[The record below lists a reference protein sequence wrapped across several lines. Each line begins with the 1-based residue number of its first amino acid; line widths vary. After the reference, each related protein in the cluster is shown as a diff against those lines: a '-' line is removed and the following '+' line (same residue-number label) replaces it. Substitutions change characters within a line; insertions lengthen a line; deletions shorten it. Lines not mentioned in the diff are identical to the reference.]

1 MNQEIVDNIAILKNQ
16 LSAEGFIIVGIFG
29 SYSRG
34 ENSPESD
41 IDILYDLNLDFRSNY
56 KGFKAVAKI
65 DSIQEYI
72 SKILNINA
80 DLVYKN
86 SLNSISAKYILPEVM
101 YVW

>member
-1 MNQEIVDNIAILKNQ
+1 MNQEIVDNIAILKSR
-16 LSAEGFIIVGIFG
+16 LSAEGFIIEGIFG
-29 SYSRG
+29 SYIRG

-41 IDILYDLNLDFRSNY
+41 IDILYDLNSEFRNNY

-72 SKILNINA
+72 SNKLKINA

-86 SLNSISAKYILPEVM
+86 SLNVISSKYILPEVM
-101 YVW
+101 YV